1 MDCAFL
7 CTIVR
12 LLDGSRCTVDEDMRE
27 LAASFYERLFTFD
40 GLVGANVLLQNIV
53 PLVTADMNQRLT
65 AAFSDDEIERALF
78 QMGPTKAPG
87 PDGLP
92 ALFYQRHWSLVKD
105 DVCKAVKEF
114 LNGASTPEGFND
126 TVIVMIPKI
135 NSPEWL
141 LVQTD

>member
-1 MDCAFL
+1 
-7 CTIVR
+7 
-12 LLDGSRCTVDEDMRE
+12 
-27 LAASFYERLFTFD
+27 
-40 GLVGANVLLQNIV
+40 
-53 PLVTADMNQRLT
+53 MNGKLT
-65 AAFSDDEIERALF
+65 APISDAEIECALF
-78 QMGPTKAPG
+78 QVGPTKAPG

-92 ALFYQRHWSLVKD
+92 ALFYQRHWSVVKE

-141 LVQTD
+141 LV